1 MLFEP
6 VRGFYAIVLAGRL
19 TGIHGGVFTLTLPTS
34 EFDCGGK
41 TIEAFTLE
49 DKSNS
54 SYEILFIDK
63 ATQKSM
69 GAYSVR
75 IEKFKEKGVSYD
87 IQAFFDFS
95 IADFKRVHG

>member
-1 MLFEP
+1 LS
-6 VRGFYAIVLAGRL
+6 
-19 TGIHGGVFTLTLPTS
+19 LPTS
-34 EFDCGGK
+34 EFECAGK

-49 DKSNS
+49 DKSNN

-63 ATQKSM
+63 ESQKAL

-87 IQAFFDFS
+87 IQPFFDFS
-95 IADFKRVHG
+95 VSDFKRIHG